1 MMVVEATLAEML
13 LFSLLLLITKL
24 VNQPFLNLP
33 IVIRLLVI

>member
-24 VNQPFLNLP
+24 VNQPFLNHP